1 MDEVFEKFLGLIS
14 MIIEKEIEQNRM
26 VEIKP
31 IKMVKSYV
39 QNHYAQQIKLEEM
52 SEMAGFNSAYFS
64 TMFKKET
71 GQTLTEYI
79 LQVRMEKARELLKNK
94 EIKVNDIP
102 ELIGIGDAKYF
113 SKQFKKVSGL
123 TPSQYRKFFG

>member
-1 MDEVFEKFLGLIS
+1 
-14 MIIEKEIEQNRM
+14 
-26 VEIKP
+26 
-31 IKMVKSYV
+31 
-39 QNHYAQQIKLEEM
+39 
-52 SEMAGFNSAYFS
+52 
-64 TMFKKET
+64 
-71 GQTLTEYI
+71 
-79 LQVRMEKARELLKNK
+79 MEKARELLKNK